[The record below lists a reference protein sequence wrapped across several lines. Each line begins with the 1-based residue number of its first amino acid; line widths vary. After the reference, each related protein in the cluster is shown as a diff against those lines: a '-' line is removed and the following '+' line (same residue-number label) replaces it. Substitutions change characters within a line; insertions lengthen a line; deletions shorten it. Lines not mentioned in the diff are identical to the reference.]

1 MQLYSY
7 VSLTFK
13 SELKFIN
20 LQFDILVNR
29 IIAYRYRDF
38 LICKFVQSPKLWQS
52 QAMHDKQKHISSKFV
67 NHRQKHIFQ
76 KSKKLH
82 EFIKLE
88 HLELNELEQR
98 SKNKSSKFINLERQ
112 LKNAGYKLIAGI
124 DEAGRGPLAGPVVS
138 AAVILKEDAFPP
150 TASEKSN
157 CLHHNSKDPIPGLND
172 SKKLTAKQRIRLFNL
187 ILKNAVDYSI
197 TAVSHLV
204 IDKYNILNATRFAND
219 LCISALQNKPDIA
232 VIDGHDSQILDIPFI
247 TVVKGDAHVRSIAAA
262 SILAKVVR
270 DAIMQRYSK
279 EFPQYSFEKHV
290 GYGTRLHRSCLAKH
304 GFCAIHR
311 KSFCLI
317 KHENRSM
324 WELWGEKPGG

>member
-1 MQLYSY
+1 
-7 VSLTFK
+7 
-13 SELKFIN
+13 
-20 LQFDILVNR
+20 
-29 IIAYRYRDF
+29 
-38 LICKFVQSPKLWQS
+38 
-52 QAMHDKQKHISSKFV
+52 MHDKQKHISSKFKKLHKLV
-67 NHRQKHIFQ
+67 NHRQKHIFR

-82 EFIKLE
+82 KFIKLE

-98 SKNKSSKFINLERQ
+98 SKNKSRKFINLERQ
-112 LKNAGYKLIAGI
+112 LKNAGCNLIAGI

-138 AAVILKEDAFPP
+138 AAVILKQ
-150 TASEKSN
+150 SVR
-157 CLHHNSKDPIPGLND
+157 LPGLND
-172 SKKLTAKQRIRLFNL
+172 SKKLSAKQRVRLFNL

-270 DAIMQRYSK
+270 DAIMHRYSK
-279 EFPQYSFEKHV
+279 EFPQYGFEKHV
-290 GYGTRLHRSCLAKH
+290 GYGTRLHRSSLAKH

>member
-1 MQLYSY
+1 MPSKKTPA
-7 VSLTFK
+7 S
-13 SELKFIN
+13 N
-20 LQFDILVNR
+20 
-29 IIAYRYRDF
+29 
-38 LICKFVQSPKLWQS
+38 
-52 QAMHDKQKHISSKFV
+52 KQKYVYPLTSGSSKKF
-67 NHRQKHIFQ
+67 F
-76 KSKKLH
+76 SP
-82 EFIKLE
+82 LE
-88 HLELNELEQR
+88 TILRKQ
-98 SKNKSSKFINLERQ
+98 
-112 LKNAGYKLIAGI
+112 GYNLIAGI

-138 AAVILKEDAFPP
+138 AAVILKEEAFPP
-150 TASEKSN
+150 RLQQKSN
-157 CLHHNSKDPIPGLND
+157 RLHQNSKDPIPGLND
-172 SKKLTAKQRIRLFNL
+172 SKKLSAKQRVRLFNL

-219 LCISALQNKPDIA
+219 LCILALKIKPDIA
-232 VIDGHDSQILDIPFI
+232 IIDGHDSQILDIPFV

-279 EFPQYSFEKHV
+279 EFPQYGFAEHK